1 MLAEK
6 ISSASGV
13 RRRDSEDALSSW
25 LNRHAAAMLGTAA
38 LTVVVPSGFW
48 LALAA
53 GASFAALAYRERL
66 RHALLKPYGGYAN
79 QLTALR
85 LALVLTAA
93 ALMSDLPKSWLWV
106 LLAANVAVDVVDGFV
121 ARRANQVSVFG
132 AVFDREVDAVFVLT
146 AYVYFFAVENLPA
159 VVLLPGLLPYA
170 YRLATGWRVGR
181 AAADHRERFAPF
193 LAGANFAVLLVA
205 IGAPAELMPGIVS
218 LSAALVVLSF
228 SMSFASLY
236 FDGHSAR

>member
-1 MLAEK
+1 MVAES
-6 ISSASGV
+6 ISSASGAQ
-13 RRRDSEDALSSW
+13 RSDSQEALSAW

-38 LTVVVPSGFW
+38 LTVVAPSGIW
-48 LALAA
+48 LGLAA
-53 GASFAALAYRERL
+53 GASFAALGYRERL
-66 RHALLKPYGGYAN
+66 RHGLLKPYGGYAN

-106 LLAANVAVDVVDGFV
+106 LLAANVAVDAIDGLV
-121 ARRANQVSVFG
+121 ARRANQASAFG

-146 AYVYFFAVENLPA
+146 AYVYFFVVEDLPA
-159 VVLLPGLLPYA
+159 VVLLPGVLPYA
-170 YRLATGWRVGR
+170 YRLAAQLRAGR
-181 AAADHRERFAPF
+181 SAPDHRERFAPL

>member
-1 MLAEK
+1 MVAGR
-6 ISSASGV
+6 ISSACGV
-13 RRRDSEDALSSW
+13 QRRDSEETLSAW
-25 LNRHAAAMLGTAA
+25 LNRHSAAMLGTAA
-38 LTVVVPSGFW
+38 LTVVAPSGLW
-48 LALAA
+48 LALTA

-93 ALMSDLPKSWLWV
+93 ALMNDLPRLWLWV
-106 LLAANVAVDVVDGFV
+106 LLAGNVAVDVVDGFV
-121 ARRANQVSVFG
+121 ARRANQASAFG

-146 AYVYFFAVENLPA
+146 AYVYFFAVEDLPA

-170 YRLATGWRVGR
+170 YRLATRLR
-181 AAADHRERFAPF
+181 AGGSAPDHRERFASF

-205 IGAPAELMPGIVS
+205 IGAPAELMLGIVS

-236 FDGHSAR
+236 LDGHSAR